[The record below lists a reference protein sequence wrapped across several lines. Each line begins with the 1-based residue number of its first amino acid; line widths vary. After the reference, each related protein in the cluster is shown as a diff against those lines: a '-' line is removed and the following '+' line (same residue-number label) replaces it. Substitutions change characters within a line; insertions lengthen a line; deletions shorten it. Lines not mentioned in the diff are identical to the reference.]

1 MEGYVSVPVSD
12 AAYNELMATVEEA
25 NTQSIARQK
34 GNQSPGGCTLVVIV
48 RLPGPTI
55 DQSCGGSC
63 GFIDRFLGRSCQMV
77 GSTTPGGL
85 ETSCICTGGWFNSI
99 FR

>member
-1 MEGYVSVPVSD
+1 MEGYMPVTVSD
-12 AAYNELMATVEEA
+12 AAYDELMATIEEA
-25 NTQSIARQK
+25 KTQSIARQK
-34 GNQSPGGCTLVVIV
+34 GQQQPGGCTLVVIV

-63 GFIDRFLGRSCQMV
+63 GFIDRLLGRSCQMV

-85 ETSCICTGGWFNSI
+85 ETTCMCSGGWFDRI